1 MYRYFRLIT
10 NTSNI
15 LSWQSKGLSNESF
28 DPPNTKF
35 SLSID
40 YFGNKIRVRFNGSHL
55 KQSNKISNT
64 HEK

>member
-1 MYRYFRLIT
+1 MYIYFRLIT
-10 NTSNI
+10 STSNI

-28 DPPNTKF
+28 DPPNTNF

-40 YFGNKIRVRFNGSHL
+40 YVGNKKRVRFNGSCL

-64 HEK
+64 RKK